1 MFMITMLIAFKISLI
16 CCVFYVLWGI
26 GWQRYKR
33 RREYDASR
41 DNPEPDQRLY
51 DGAGD

>member
-1 MFMITMLIAFKISLI
+1 MPMIIMLIAFKISLI

-33 RREYDASR
+33 RGECDAS
-41 DNPEPDQRLY
+41 
-51 DGAGD
+51 